1 MPFSQ
6 PYWGTNILFQLIV
19 LSYNQN
25 IYTSAYEMDRANGT
39 SPDSIRPLSRYE
51 PISNVEAAKLI
62 SLKGKY
68 IQNIFSFKSVSSCNL
83 NIHIRFIYL
92 THRLLI
98 NIRNFF
104 QNVL

>member
-39 SPDSIRPLSRYE
+39 SPDSIWPMSRYE
-51 PISNVEAAKLI
+51 STSNIEAAKLI
-62 SLKGKY
+62 SLKGRY
-68 IQNIFSFKSVSSCNL
+68 IQNIVPIKSIIL
-83 NIHIRFIYL
+83 HIDC
-92 THRLLI
+92 
-98 NIRNFF
+98 
-104 QNVL
+104 

>member
-19 LSYNQN
+19 LSYHQN
-25 IYTSAYEMDRANGT
+25 IFTSAYVMDNTNGT
-39 SPDSIRPLSRYE
+39 SPDSIWPLSKYE
-51 PISNVEAAKLI
+51 PISNIEAAKLI

-83 NIHIRFIYL
+83 IHISY
-92 THRLLI
+92 T
-98 NIRNFF
+98 
-104 QNVL
+104 